1 MSRPYSSR
9 FATRTART
17 QRIGQRGKKQACF
30 AQPKGEW
37 GQTWPS
43 LALSR
48 GEQELT
54 CARLGPNLRQTRTQ
68 LEPNWGPTWRTFGC
82 KLGLAC
88 ATWSFVGSGAE
99 VGPKTS
105 PMWATWPR
113 APISPHQSQKTLEK
127 AVKTVKAANA
137 ATGPNLSKSVL
148 TCRSLAPFGDSFAPS
163 WAQRTHNMGNI
174 DSYEA
179 SSIAKN
185 MVNTTSIH

>member
-54 CARLGPNLRQTRTQ
+54 CAGLGPNLRQTRTQ

-113 APISPHQSQKTLEK
+113 TSPPISPHQSQKMLEK
-127 AVKTVKAANA
+127 AVKSCQGCERSDCAQLIQVSSNLPQLGTFWRQLRTKL
-137 ATGPNLSKSVL
+137 GP
-148 TCRSLAPFGDSFAPS
+148 TETQHGE
-163 WAQRTHNMGNI
+163 H
-174 DSYEA
+174 
-179 SSIAKN
+179 
-185 MVNTTSIH
+185 